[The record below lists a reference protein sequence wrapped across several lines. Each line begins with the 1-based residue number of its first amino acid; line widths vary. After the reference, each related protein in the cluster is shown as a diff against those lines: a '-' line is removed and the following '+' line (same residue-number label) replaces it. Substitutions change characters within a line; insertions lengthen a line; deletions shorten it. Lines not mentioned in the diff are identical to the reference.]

1 MVDRQSARGTRAA
14 SVCYVR
20 ERVSQESAGWHLRPP
35 GDRRGLVGS
44 HAGKVFAPPERGP
57 VMPLG
62 DDLGPSRRGG
72 GVWAGDLVA
81 AHAALVARGLSGQES
96 GGPARRRAVHA
107 FVALMEPA
115 QRVDGK

>member
-1 MVDRQSARGTRAA
+1 MATRPDQRGRVCVAA
-14 SVCYVR
+14 
-20 ERVSQESAGWHLRPP
+20 
-35 GDRRGLVGS
+35 RRGPS
-44 HAGKVFAPPERGP
+44 H
-57 VMPLG
+57 
-62 DDLGPSRRGG
+62 RGG

-115 QRVDGK
+115 QRVDGISFTVHPLRWLH